1 MTAVSL
7 TFCNKVNNNVMKID
21 HIAMYVKDLEGGK
34 AFFVKYFGAKANDM
48 YHNPRTGLR
57 TYFLS
62 FGDGARLELM
72 ARPDT
77 VERPRSAMLTGYIH
91 VSFSVGGREAVDR
104 LTATL
109 RHDGYAVM
117 DGPRVTGDGYYE
129 SCVVGP
135 EGCLIE
141 ITE

>member
-1 MTAVSL
+1 
-7 TFCNKVNNNVMKID
+7 
-21 HIAMYVKDLEGGK
+21 
-34 AFFVKYFGAKANDM
+34 M

-62 FGDGARLELM
+62 FGDGARLEVM

-77 VERPRSAMLTGYIH
+77 VERSQSALLTGYIH
-91 VSFSVGGREAVDR
+91 VSFSVGSREAVDS

-109 RHDGYAVM
+109 RQDGYNVM

-129 SCVVGP
+129 SCVSGP
-135 EGCLIE
+135 EGCLVE